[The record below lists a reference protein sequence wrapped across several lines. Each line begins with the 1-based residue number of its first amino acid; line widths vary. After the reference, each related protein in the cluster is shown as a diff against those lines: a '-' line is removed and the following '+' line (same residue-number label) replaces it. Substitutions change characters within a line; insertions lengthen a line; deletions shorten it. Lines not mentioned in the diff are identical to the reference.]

1 MFYSRICLQCWTSR
15 TEPMHFLFFFVF
27 DPRPLGPVELEQNVQ
42 GTVTITWAPSPDE
55 KRDDRLYYMVM
66 KRDFIKQ
73 TWQTMVD
80 RLFNNKFTVINI
92 LPGRE
97 YNFRVFAKND
107 IGLSEPS
114 VSPVWGTTKK
124 RGLFIQ
130 LFIYWCI
137 EIKAWL
143 YTCIIILLMLYT
155 SSF

>member
-1 MFYSRICLQCWTSR
+1 M
-15 TEPMHFLFFFVF
+15 FFFLD
-27 DPRPLGPVELEQNVQ
+27 DPKPPGPVELEQNVQ

-55 KRDDRLYYMVM
+55 KRDDRLHYMVM
-66 KRDFIKQ
+66 KRDSIKG
-73 TWQTMVD
+73 TWRTIID

-124 RGLFIQ
+124 KGLWIPLLTGFPS
-130 LFIYWCI
+130 CI
-137 EIKAWL
+137 TLKHINTL
-143 YTCIIILLMLYT
+143 IIV
-155 SSF
+155 S